1 MEDDFNMDDLKDIPE
16 RKHAQIDFFVH
27 ENDMLQK
34 DIDNER
40 LHKTIRSLCVT
51 FIAIIV
57 IFVATYTIR
66 TSIWLE
72 TFGRMNEIIAELASR
87 SIPAAE
93 VHDAVHQQPD

>member
-1 MEDDFNMDDLKDIPE
+1 MDDDFNTNDLKE
-16 RKHAQIDFFVH
+16 TENKKHASIDFFIH
-27 ENDMLQK
+27 ENDMMMK

-57 IFVATYTIR
+57 IFVAAYTIR
-66 TSIWLE
+66 TNIWLG
-72 TFGRMNEIIAELASR
+72 TISRMNEIIAELASR